1 MKPIS
6 NLAALKLG
14 EIKEKLEAA
23 SKIDEYDAYTRAHL
37 VDSLTRVNK
46 WLESQYVLSAD

>member
-14 EIKEKLEAA
+14 EIKELLETA
-23 SKIDEYDAYTRAHL
+23 SKNDKYDAYTRAHL
-37 VDSLTRVNK
+37 TDSLTRVNK
-46 WLESQYVLSAD
+46 WLESQYVVRAD